1 MELEL
6 EPFSKVTSI
15 ITPFNKANVDTDQII
30 PKQFLKLITK
40 SGFGKF
46 LFYDWRFDHDGKP
59 KNDFVLNNSLYKNSQ
74 ILVTNENFGCGSSRE
89 HAVWALKDFGFN
101 VIISPSFAD
110 IFYSN
115 CFKNG
120 VLPIIL
126 DIEKIHKLLQFEDE
140 VELDLNS
147 QKITLGDE
155 SINFEIDSYRKIR
168 LLKGLDDIDLTLKED
183 EKIATRY
190 YTIKELSLENQSISS
205 VKVGGLVKPNSIN
218 ISESNRLEVWFYVYQ
233 GEDSLQVY
241 YNGTRPDLFKDDAE
255 VVVAGKFDN
264 NLIMA
269 TELQT
274 KCASRY
280 EGDLKNTNT
289 I

>member
-1 MELEL
+1 M

-15 ITPFNKANVDTDQII
+15 ITPFDKANVDTDQII

-59 KNDFVLNNSLYKNSQ
+59 KNDFVLNNSHYENSQ

-126 DIEKIHKLLQFEDE
+126 DIEKIHKLLQFEYE

-168 LLKGLDDIDLTLKED
+168 LLEGIDDIDLTLKED
-183 EKIATRY
+183 EKIE
-190 YTIKELSLENQSISS
+190 KFENDSSI
-205 VKVGGLVKPNSIN
+205 VSI
-218 ISESNRLEVWFYVYQ
+218 F
-233 GEDSLQVY
+233 
-241 YNGTRPDLFKDDAE
+241 
-255 VVVAGKFDN
+255 
-264 NLIMA
+264 
-269 TELQT
+269 
-274 KCASRY
+274 
-280 EGDLKNTNT
+280 
-289 I
+289 

>member
-1 MELEL
+1 LK
-6 EPFSKVTSI
+6 PFSKINSI
-15 ITPFNKANVDTDQII
+15 VTPFDKANVDTDQII

-46 LFYDWRFDHDGKP
+46 LFYDWRFDHNGQP
-59 KNDFVLNNSLYKNSQ
+59 KGDFILNNPAYKDSK
-74 ILVTNENFGCGSSRE
+74 ILITNENFGCGSSRE

-126 DIEKIHKLLQFEDE
+126 DIKNIKKLLEISDE

-147 QKITLGDE
+147 QKIIFGNE
-155 SINFEIDSYRKIR
+155 FINFEIDSHRKIR

-183 EKIATRY
+183 QKIENFEKNSSTV
-190 YTIKELSLENQSISS
+190 SI
-205 VKVGGLVKPNSIN
+205 
-218 ISESNRLEVWFYVYQ
+218 F
-233 GEDSLQVY
+233 
-241 YNGTRPDLFKDDAE
+241 
-255 VVVAGKFDN
+255 
-264 NLIMA
+264 
-269 TELQT
+269 
-274 KCASRY
+274 
-280 EGDLKNTNT
+280 
-289 I
+289 

>member
-1 MELEL
+1 MK
-6 EPFSKVTSI
+6 PFSKVTSI
-15 ITPFNKANVDTDQII
+15 ITPFNNANVDTDQII

-59 KNDFVLNNSLYKNSQ
+59 KNDFVLNNSLYENSQ

-126 DIEKIHKLLQFEDE
+126 DIEKIHKLLKFEDE

-147 QKITLGDE
+147 QKITLSDE

-168 LLKGLDDIDLTLKED
+168 LLEGLDDIDLTLKED
-183 EKIATRY
+183 EKIE
-190 YTIKELSLENQSISS
+190 KFENDSSI
-205 VKVGGLVKPNSIN
+205 VSI
-218 ISESNRLEVWFYVYQ
+218 F
-233 GEDSLQVY
+233 
-241 YNGTRPDLFKDDAE
+241 
-255 VVVAGKFDN
+255 
-264 NLIMA
+264 
-269 TELQT
+269 
-274 KCASRY
+274 
-280 EGDLKNTNT
+280 
-289 I
+289 

>member
-1 MELEL
+1 MNKIYTSLIL
-6 EPFSKVTSI
+6 IFALVVLWTIYLTSI
-15 ITPFNKANVDTDQII
+15 
-30 PKQFLKLITK
+30 
-40 SGFGKF
+40 
-46 LFYDWRFDHDGKP
+46 
-59 KNDFVLNNSLYKNSQ
+59 
-74 ILVTNENFGCGSSRE
+74 
-89 HAVWALKDFGFN
+89 
-101 VIISPSFAD
+101 
-110 IFYSN
+110 
-115 CFKNG
+115 
-120 VLPIIL
+120 
-126 DIEKIHKLLQFEDE
+126 
-140 VELDLNS
+140 
-147 QKITLGDE
+147 
-155 SINFEIDSYRKIR
+155 
-168 LLKGLDDIDLTLKED
+168 KED

-274 KCASRY
+274 KCASRC

>member
-1 MELEL
+1 MELKL

-15 ITPFNKANVDTDQII
+15 ITPFDKANVDTDQII

-46 LFYDWRFDHDGKP
+46 LFYDWRFYHDGKP
-59 KNDFVLNNSLYKNSQ
+59 KNDFVLNNPLYENSQ

-147 QKITLGDE
+147 QKITLDDE
-155 SINFEIDSYRKIR
+155 SINFEIDSHRKIR
-168 LLKGLDDIDLTLKED
+168 LLEGLDDINLTLKEV
-183 EKIATRY
+183 EKIE
-190 YTIKELSLENQSISS
+190 KFENDSSI
-205 VKVGGLVKPNSIN
+205 VSI
-218 ISESNRLEVWFYVYQ
+218 F
-233 GEDSLQVY
+233 
-241 YNGTRPDLFKDDAE
+241 
-255 VVVAGKFDN
+255 
-264 NLIMA
+264 
-269 TELQT
+269 
-274 KCASRY
+274 
-280 EGDLKNTNT
+280 
-289 I
+289 

>member
-1 MELEL
+1 MELKL

-15 ITPFNKANVDTDQII
+15 ITPFDKANVDTDQII

-126 DIEKIHKLLQFEDE
+126 DIEKIHKLFQFEDE

-155 SINFEIDSYRKIR
+155 SMNFEIDSHRKIR
-168 LLKGLDDIDLTLKED
+168 LLKGLDDIDFTLKED
-183 EKIATRY
+183 EKIE
-190 YTIKELSLENQSISS
+190 KFENDSSI
-205 VKVGGLVKPNSIN
+205 VSI
-218 ISESNRLEVWFYVYQ
+218 F
-233 GEDSLQVY
+233 
-241 YNGTRPDLFKDDAE
+241 
-255 VVVAGKFDN
+255 
-264 NLIMA
+264 
-269 TELQT
+269 
-274 KCASRY
+274 
-280 EGDLKNTNT
+280 
-289 I
+289 